1 MADTST
7 ILSAIR
13 DYITTEQLPA
23 YLGKIPNA
31 QQMCVGVYGVANGL
45 RVEAIGNESS
55 YDIAGF
61 RILVHGN
68 MNARITEQTARSLYN
83 RLRYVTDTQMGDY
96 FVNYIDLDMGEPS
109 FIGTDEN
116 NVYEFHISG
125 SIYYRR

>member
-1 MADTST
+1 MT
-7 ILSAIR
+7 ILSAFR
-13 DYITTEQLPA
+13 DHISTEQTPA

-31 QQMCVGVYGVANGL
+31 QQNCLGVYGVSNGL
-45 RVEAIGNESS
+45 RVEALGNESS

-68 MNARITEQTARSLYN
+68 MNARITEQTARDLFQ

-96 FVNYIDLDMGEPS
+96 FVNYIDLDTGEPT

-125 SIYYRR
+125 QIYYRR

>member
-1 MADTST
+1 MT
-7 ILSAIR
+7 ILSAFR
-13 DYITTEQLPA
+13 DYIGTQQTPA

-31 QQMCVGVYGVANGL
+31 QEMCLGVYGVSNGL
-45 RVEAIGNESS
+45 RVEALGCESS

-68 MNARITEQTARSLYN
+68 MNARITEQTARSLYS

-125 SIYYRR
+125 TIYYRR

>member
-1 MADTST
+1 MT
-7 ILSAIR
+7 ILSAFR
-13 DYITTEQLPA
+13 DYIGTQQTPA

-31 QQMCVGVYGVANGL
+31 QEMCLGVYGVSNGL
-45 RVEAIGNESS
+45 RVEALGCESS

-68 MNARITEQTARSLYN
+68 MNARITEQTARDLFQ

-96 FVNYIDLDMGEPS
+96 FVNYIDLDTGEPT

-125 SIYYRR
+125 QIYYRR

>member
-1 MADTST
+1 MT
-7 ILSAIR
+7 ILSAFR
-13 DYITTEQLPA
+13 DYISTEQTPA

-31 QQMCVGVYGVANGL
+31 QQNCLGVYGVSNGL
-45 RVEAIGNESS
+45 RVEALGNESS

-68 MNARITEQTARSLYN
+68 MNARITEQTARDLFQ

-96 FVNYIDLDMGEPS
+96 FVNYIDLDTGEPT

-125 SIYYRR
+125 QIYYRR

>member
-1 MADTST
+1 MT
-7 ILSAIR
+7 ILSAFR
-13 DYITTEQLPA
+13 DYIGTNETPA

-31 QQMCVGVYGVANGL
+31 QEMCLGVYGVSNGL
-45 RVEAIGNESS
+45 RVEALGNESS

-68 MNARITEQTARSLYN
+68 MNARITEQTARDLFE

-96 FVNYIDLDMGEPS
+96 FVNYIDLDTGEPT

-125 SIYYRR
+125 QIYYRR

>member
-1 MADTST
+1 MT
-7 ILSAIR
+7 ILSALR
-13 DYITTEQLPA
+13 DYIGTEQTPA

-31 QQMCVGVYGVANGL
+31 QQMCFGVYGVSNGL
-45 RVEAIGNESS
+45 RVEALGNESS
-55 YDIAGF
+55 YDVAGF

-68 MNARITEQTARSLYN
+68 MNARITEQTARDLFQ
-83 RLRYVTDTQMGDY
+83 RLRYVTDTQMGDF

-125 SIYYRR
+125 QIYYRR